1 MTYDPKR
8 TRRATPPTDPEA
20 AADAAPVDA
29 LLGPVDDTEPEGE
42 PASAV
47 PEGEPTSI
55 EPGGE
60 PTSIEPGGERTGI
73 EPGGEPTSAVPE
85 PGPTHRPAPGIATPH
100 AVEAF
105 VARSVW
111 RPVLAALVALV
122 VLTWLVRR
130 RRG

>member
-29 LLGPVDDTEPEGE
+29 LLGPLADDTEPG
-42 PASAV
+42 
-47 PEGEPTSI
+47 GEPTSI

-60 PTSIEPGGERTGI
+60 PTSI